1 MQVYPDS
8 QEDDGRERVE
18 EKLHRAFP
26 KADPCARLVLLR
38 RKGKADILTTF
49 HHGICD
55 GFSGVYF
62 LRDLLLAPGQEEPL
76 PPLAPAPRLR
86 QPIPDSLRDNR
97 SIQWRLRLEGLPHS
111 AEKSKRPA
119 KKKTLSILAKADSD
133 ETVLQQK
140 YVPAVRS
147 LEAGQTQVVLD
158 RCHQEGGTVHAAVC
172 VAWLRAW
179 RCFFPDSRK
188 RWFAVSSPGQPQ
200 ASLAAPPTRKR
211 RNVPKRRDHPAKIPG
226 RLLANGARV

>member
-1 MQVYPDS
+1 MCSSGLIATQRKGRHPHNLPSRHLRRVFGSVLPARPSPRPRSGRTLTAPRACAAPSATYSRFAARQPLDS
-8 QEDDGRERVE
+8 VAVKIGRPSAFGREVE
-18 EKLHRAFP
+18 T
-26 KADPCARLVLLR
+26 PC
-38 RKGKADILTTF
+38 
-49 HHGICD
+49 
-55 GFSGVYF
+55 
-62 LRDLLLAPGQEEPL
+62 
-76 PPLAPAPRLR
+76 
-86 QPIPDSLRDNR
+86 
-97 SIQWRLRLEGLPHS
+97 
-111 AEKSKRPA
+111 